1 MWYKVPECT
10 QYQITFPQGSLAVID
25 LLLSLPLSFCSLF
38 FYSETYVCQL
48 LDALSALLQLEKKS
62 LVASQEVVFLNL
74 KDCAFLF
81 NPELYLNSS
90 RPPDKLFRHLNSP
103 DVLQRVNQIAAVIA
117 QYAKSDLI
125 VGYLTDKMRQ
135 GRYSRETIL
144 LLNWMISH
152 IRNESLLFE
161 LADFYLDFK
170 LVTPEEMK
178 ALRELR
184 EKENEEET
192 TEWWSERLLIIEGLS
207 HIAKS
212 ISVLEPTHVK

>member
-1 MWYKVPECT
+1 M
-10 QYQITFPQGSLAVID
+10 
-25 LLLSLPLSFCSLF
+25 
-38 FYSETYVCQL
+38 
-48 LDALSALLQLEKKS
+48 
-62 LVASQEVVFLNL
+62 
-74 KDCAFLF
+74 
-81 NPELYLNSS
+81 
-90 RPPDKLFRHLNSP
+90 
-103 DVLQRVNQIAAVIA
+103 LQRVNQIAAVIA

-125 VGYLTDKMRQ
+125 VGYLKDKMRQ